1 MSLACSLFFANAALM
16 IASLAFPSY
25 SLVLRMIFSIGFI
38 LLLLAAGFLGALRKP
53 LLAYENGHLAV
64 RLRFAGIEHVPI
76 DLVECFLL
84 GQGPTWLPGKKYA
97 KTETVTL
104 VVRLAERAV
113 EWSHRPTHP
122 MLGTWCDGYIT
133 IRGTW
138 CEPLSLDLVNRLN
151 RRLAEVQQ
159 ESSPAEKVAP

>member
-1 MSLACSLFFANAALM
+1 MIVSLEL
-16 IASLAFPSY
+16 Y
-25 SLVLRMIFSIGFI
+25 RQQ
-38 LLLLAAGFLGALRKP
+38 
-53 LLAYENGHLAV
+53 
-64 RLRFAGIEHVPI
+64 HVPI
-76 DLVECFLL
+76 ELVECFLL

-113 EWSHRPTHP
+113 EWSHRSTHP

-151 RRLAEVQQ
+151 QRLAEVQQ
-159 ESSPAEKVAP
+159 EIAPAEKVAP